1 MSPLVSACP
10 ASLLLIGQG
19 SPAPALRLAYLK
31 VGCPAPL
38 PLPLCPLYLP
48 GSLPLG
54 DLAITF
60 AGSYLLNTSQ
70 LWGLSTRPGADCCFI
85 MGSFSLRSVFPRAI
99 ARCVP
104 HPCPGLSPMPSGA
117 HLPHPRRF
125 WDVSGRSF
133 LLGKFP
139 TISHLGKMSWAQA
152 HRGWWGQGWEAP
164 PPTLEPSRGL
174 QLPRHAWPGVSG
186 LQGLGW
192 GLASVSLW
200 EWGLPNLPTPYS
212 CSQHRAHGLD
222 SRET

>member
-38 PLPLCPLYLP
+38 PLPLSPLP
-48 GSLPLG
+48 PREPPTGGLG
-54 DLAITF
+54 HNLCWKLLAEYQP
-60 AGSYLLNTSQ
+60 ALGPQHQ
-70 LWGLSTRPGADCCFI
+70 LGADCCFI

-99 ARCVP
+99 AWRVP

-117 HLPHPRRF
+117 PLPHPWRF
-125 WDVSGRSF
+125 WDLSGRSF

-152 HRGWWGQGWEAP
+152 HRGGRGQGWEVP

-174 QLPRHAWPGVSG
+174 QLPRHTWPGVTG
-186 LQGLGW
+186 LLPAQGPWTGLRRDMREATAPNESPGVGLGP
-192 GLASVSLW
+192 AA
-200 EWGLPNLPTPYS
+200 P
-212 CSQHRAHGLD
+212 
-222 SRET
+222 